1 MNIETNRRDLLKGA
15 GALVLAFELPGAA
28 LAADEPGQVLP
39 GSLKNN
45 PKVASWLRIEEAGK
59 VRLLV
64 GKVELGQG
72 ILTAVAQIC
81 ADELDVD
88 MKRLSITS
96 GDTWLSPN
104 EGTTAGSFSM
114 PDCGSAVRAVSA
126 DARRMLLGMAAEKL
140 GAEADKLTVA
150 DGTIRTPDGK
160 QTTYWEL
167 LSGQQFTGDATG
179 KTPTKPVGARKY
191 IGKNITR
198 LDIPPKATG
207 DLIWIQDL
215 RPDGMVHGRVV
226 RPPQYDAK
234 LIDADLDAARKL
246 PGVIEVVRDGSF
258 LGVIAAREEQ
268 AINAAAAL
276 RKSARW
282 DVPKDAP
289 TSDTVHDWL
298 LAQKTKDSIIKNQ
311 AKPANLTGAATVEQ
325 VYRRPFVMH
334 ASIGPSTAVA
344 TLTDDGVM
352 TVQTHSQSVFE
363 TGAAIAEML
372 GVDKAKVRMQHVQGC
387 ACYGH
392 NAADDAAAD
401 AALLARAVPGT
412 PVRIQWSR
420 NDEHKWEPYNSAM
433 LLKTRAEVD
442 ASGNVIDWTYELWST
457 SHGTRPG
464 NKAGNLL
471 PGRHLA
477 KPFEMPEPVN
487 GGPPNYAADRNAIP
501 LYDFPGAK
509 VTTHFITSF
518 SARASSTRGLG
529 AYSNVFAIE
538 SFMDELAARAKADPL
553 EYRLRHLKDERGR
566 AVLQKAAETFGWS
579 TWKKQPNRGRGIA
592 FARYKNLAAFTAI
605 ALEVEVNPATGKIRV
620 LRAVAAN
627 DSGEVVSPDGVKNQ
641 IEGGLIQSLSWT
653 LKEGVRYDATG
664 VRSEDWTS
672 YPILTF
678 TEVPPVEV
686 VLIDRPGTP
695 YLGTGEASQGPTSAA
710 LANAV
715 FDAVGVRVR
724 DLPMTPARV
733 KAAINA

>member
-298 LAQKTKDSIIKNQ
+298 LAQKTKDTIIKNQ

-401 AALLARAVPGT
+401 AALLARAVPGK

-715 FDAVGVRVR
+715 FYAVGVRVL
-724 DLPMTPARV
+724 DLTMTPARV